1 MLTFAVRC
9 ANLEEVMNLNSK
21 NFSYYDSE
29 LDYYFIVRVMT
40 EDGVRYAFNQR
51 TLVHDPAFAKRF
63 ETRRSA
69 RRCILLSGFKQYEVL
84 KIKRTPALPDEA

>member
-9 ANLEEVMNLNSK
+9 ANLEGVMNLNSK
-21 NFSYYDSE
+21 DLSYYDSE
-29 LDYYFIVRVMT
+29 LDYYFIVRVVT
-40 EDGVRYAFNQR
+40 EAGVRYAFNQR

-69 RRCILLSGFKQYEVL
+69 RRCVLRNSSSSPKVLHLLW
-84 KIKRTPALPDEA
+84 AA